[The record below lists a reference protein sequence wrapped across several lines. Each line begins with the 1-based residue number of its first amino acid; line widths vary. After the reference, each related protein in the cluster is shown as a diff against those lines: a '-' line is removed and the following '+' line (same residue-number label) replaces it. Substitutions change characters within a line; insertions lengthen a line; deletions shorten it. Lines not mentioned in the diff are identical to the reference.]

1 MGGMVGAL
9 ATICNHG
16 RKSKEI
22 SELPTHCISLGPSK
36 RRCVHEINKD
46 FIRENAS
53 TRENK
58 KEAEEDWKSHHVMIK
73 SDPK

>member
-1 MGGMVGAL
+1 MY
-9 ATICNHG
+9 
-16 RKSKEI
+16 
-22 SELPTHCISLGPSK
+22 
-36 RRCVHEINKD
+36 KD

-73 SDPK
+73 SDPKWKRGREGSTV